1 MYVFKKV
8 CVIGLFMV
16 LIPAFALDNTLQ
28 NDFWDTR
35 AYINP
40 SPAVEESAVAE
51 KFDSGVFVRVESAVM
66 EFFSSVKR
74 GLIFWIR

>member
-1 MYVFKKV
+1 MHVFKTV
-8 CVIGLFMV
+8 CFIGFFMA
-16 LIPAFALDNTLQ
+16 LIPSFALDNTLH
-28 NDFWDTR
+28 NDFWDTK
-35 AYINP
+35 AYVNP

-74 GLIFWIR
+74 GLIFWMR

>member
-8 CVIGLFMV
+8 CVIGFFMA
-16 LIPAFALDNTLQ
+16 LIPAFALDNTLH

-35 AYINP
+35 AYIDP
-40 SPAVEESAVAE
+40 SPVVAESAVAE
-51 KFDSGVFVRVESAVM
+51 KFDSGVFVHVESAVM

-74 GLIFWIR
+74 GLVFWMR